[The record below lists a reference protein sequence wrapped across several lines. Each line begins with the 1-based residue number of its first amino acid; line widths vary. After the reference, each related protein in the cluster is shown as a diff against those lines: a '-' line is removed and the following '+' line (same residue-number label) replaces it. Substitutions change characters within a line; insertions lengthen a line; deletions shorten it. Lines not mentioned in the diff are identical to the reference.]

1 MKIAVCLD
9 DNFGML
15 FNGRRQSRD
24 KEVYEDMI
32 REGGGKMSV
41 LPFSQKL
48 FSEDERVSLFS
59 GDAELL
65 FLEDQSP
72 ESFFADELILYFW
85 NRAYP
90 ADVYLNSDLESYVLQ
105 DTTEFCGSSHQCIT
119 KRRYIKK

>member
-1 MKIAVCLD
+1 MKIAICLD
-9 DNFGML
+9 DNFGMC

-32 REGGGKMSV
+32 KEGGGKIAIM
-41 LPFSQKL
+41 PFSQKL

-85 NRAYP
+85 NRSYP
-90 ADVYLNSDLESYVLQ
+90 ADIYLNLDLDKYQLK
-105 DTTEFCGSSHQCIT
+105 DTAEFCGSSHQRIT
-119 KRRYIKK
+119 KRRYLRK